1 MGLTKYI
8 REPWLIPIA
17 LQSKGLGYLIPDTL
31 YLQCAYYNTFGK
43 KLNLKNPKTFN
54 EKLQWLK
61 LYDRKPIY
69 TTMVDKYAAKKYVA
83 DIIGEEYIIPTL
95 GVWDR
100 FEDIDFTSLPNQFV
114 LKCTHD
120 SGGLVICKDKSMLNI
135 EDARRKI
142 NDSLKRDYYLNG
154 REWPYKNVP
163 RRIIAE
169 KYMSKSD
176 GSIPEDYKV
185 LNFNG
190 NPGIIQVDLDRF
202 INHKKKLFLPNWT
215 ELNFDFN
222 YPTEKEYSLKK
233 PDTLTERDR
242 LARKLSKEFSF
253 LRTDFYVIDDRIYF
267 GELTLF
273 PASGFGKFS
282 PEEWDERIGKWI
294 SLPEKRGGVICGDSF
309 FLYIH
314 EENEDSDV
322 ELHGELIDYKV
333 FCFNGRPEM
342 TLVCT
347 DRYSATGLCEDFFD
361 NNWVNIP
368 VKRPNHRN
376 SQTQI
381 KRPHNHK
388 QLLCLAEKLSHGTPF
403 LRVDFYE
410 INGNVYFGEMTFY
423 PASGFEGFEPE
434 SWDTRF
440 GEKINLP

>member
-185 LNFNG
+185 LNLNG

-233 PDTLTERDR
+233 PDTLNEMLG

-294 SLPEKRGGVICGDSF
+294 SLPEKRGG
-309 FLYIH
+309 
-314 EENEDSDV
+314 
-322 ELHGELIDYKV
+322 
-333 FCFNGRPEM
+333 
-342 TLVCT
+342 
-347 DRYSATGLCEDFFD
+347 
-361 NNWVNIP
+361 
-368 VKRPNHRN
+368 
-376 SQTQI
+376 
-381 KRPHNHK
+381 
-388 QLLCLAEKLSHGTPF
+388 
-403 LRVDFYE
+403 
-410 INGNVYFGEMTFY
+410 GNL
-423 PASGFEGFEPE
+423 
-434 SWDTRF
+434 WR
-440 GEKINLP
+440 

>member
-83 DIIGEEYIIPTL
+83 DIIGKEYIIPTL

-215 ELNFDFN
+215 ELDFDFN
-222 YPTEKEYSLKK
+222 YPTEEKYSLKK
-233 PDTLTERDR
+233 PDTLNEMLD
-242 LARKLSKEFSF
+242 LARRLSKEFSF

-294 SLPEKRGGVICGDSF
+294 SLPEKRGG
-309 FLYIH
+309 
-314 EENEDSDV
+314 
-322 ELHGELIDYKV
+322 
-333 FCFNGRPEM
+333 
-342 TLVCT
+342 
-347 DRYSATGLCEDFFD
+347 
-361 NNWVNIP
+361 
-368 VKRPNHRN
+368 
-376 SQTQI
+376 
-381 KRPHNHK
+381 
-388 QLLCLAEKLSHGTPF
+388 
-403 LRVDFYE
+403 
-410 INGNVYFGEMTFY
+410 
-423 PASGFEGFEPE
+423 
-434 SWDTRF
+434 
-440 GEKINLP
+440 

>member
-135 EDARRKI
+135 EDARKKI

-215 ELNFDFN
+215 ELDFDFN

-233 PDTLTERDR
+233 PDTLNEMLG
-242 LARKLSKEFSF
+242 LARKLYKEFSF

-294 SLPEKRGGVICGDSF
+294 SLPEKRGDCPKTKMNV
-309 FLYIH
+309 
-314 EENEDSDV
+314 
-322 ELHGELIDYKV
+322 
-333 FCFNGRPEM
+333 
-342 TLVCT
+342 
-347 DRYSATGLCEDFFD
+347 
-361 NNWVNIP
+361 
-368 VKRPNHRN
+368 HRN
-376 SQTQI
+376 
-381 KRPHNHK
+381 
-388 QLLCLAEKLSHGTPF
+388 
-403 LRVDFYE
+403 
-410 INGNVYFGEMTFY
+410 
-423 PASGFEGFEPE
+423 
-434 SWDTRF
+434 
-440 GEKINLP
+440 

>member
-233 PDTLTERDR
+233 TDTLNEMLG

-294 SLPEKRGGVICGDSF
+294 SLPEKRGG
-309 FLYIH
+309 
-314 EENEDSDV
+314 
-322 ELHGELIDYKV
+322 
-333 FCFNGRPEM
+333 
-342 TLVCT
+342 
-347 DRYSATGLCEDFFD
+347 
-361 NNWVNIP
+361 
-368 VKRPNHRN
+368 
-376 SQTQI
+376 
-381 KRPHNHK
+381 
-388 QLLCLAEKLSHGTPF
+388 
-403 LRVDFYE
+403 
-410 INGNVYFGEMTFY
+410 GNL
-423 PASGFEGFEPE
+423 
-434 SWDTRF
+434 WR
-440 GEKINLP
+440 

>member
-233 PDTLTERDR
+233 PDTLNEMLG

-294 SLPEKRGGVICGDSF
+294 SLPEKRGGG
-309 FLYIH
+309 
-314 EENEDSDV
+314 
-322 ELHGELIDYKV
+322 
-333 FCFNGRPEM
+333 
-342 TLVCT
+342 
-347 DRYSATGLCEDFFD
+347 
-361 NNWVNIP
+361 
-368 VKRPNHRN
+368 
-376 SQTQI
+376 
-381 KRPHNHK
+381 
-388 QLLCLAEKLSHGTPF
+388 
-403 LRVDFYE
+403 
-410 INGNVYFGEMTFY
+410 
-423 PASGFEGFEPE
+423 
-434 SWDTRF
+434 
-440 GEKINLP
+440 